1 MQTNQLL
8 MHFNCGRNMPSSPF
22 LPTVALYMPP
32 TLTAHVREIAA
43 QEPLVHPVWRKFKQC
58 GKFFIAHTND
68 LKDIEEV
75 ADWAKSWLSEPE
87 EPLNRRMRQ
96 AFQTVIER
104 TNRHVF
110 FNTIGKHRIIAEGW
124 KPINDKQS

>member
-1 MQTNQLL
+1 
-8 MHFNCGRNMPSSPF
+8 MPSSPF

-32 TLTAHVREIAA
+32 TLTAYVREIAA

-87 EPLNRRMRQ
+87 EPL
-96 AFQTVIER
+96 IEEC
-104 TNRHVF
+104 
-110 FNTIGKHRIIAEGW
+110 GKLF
-124 KPINDKQS
+124 KQ